1 MINEME
7 RRVLRPP
14 GSHPSLVVL
23 EPCFPAYCA
32 GRLLWAG
39 IATLAQSAGCFARQP
54 EGENGTVYSTLPEP
68 DPRQLS
74 RGVDLWAAHIRQATG
89 GASLHDLTETL
100 GHFLLG
106 HRLQQQVCRHQRNQ
120 GEPGQKVQQ
129 EIDAVMKLGRPQDGP
144 GETAVL
150 NQVFAGEFGFSAGPR
165 DSINAYNRNE
175 DHMRDTRLARHLQQ
189 ATRAFKI

>member
-39 IATLAQSAGCFARQP
+39 IATLAQSAGCFARHP

-68 DPRQLS
+68 EPRQIS
-74 RGVDLWAAHIRQATG
+74 RGVDLRPAHTRQATG
-89 GASLHDLTETL
+89 WASRDGLKEPS
-100 GHFLLG
+100 GHCFRCTG
-106 HRLQQQVCRHQRNQ
+106 F
-120 GEPGQKVQQ
+120 EQK
-129 EIDAVMKLGRPQDGP
+129 
-144 GETAVL
+144 
-150 NQVFAGEFGFSAGPR
+150 F
-165 DSINAYNRNE
+165 
-175 DHMRDTRLARHLQQ
+175 
-189 ATRAFKI
+189 